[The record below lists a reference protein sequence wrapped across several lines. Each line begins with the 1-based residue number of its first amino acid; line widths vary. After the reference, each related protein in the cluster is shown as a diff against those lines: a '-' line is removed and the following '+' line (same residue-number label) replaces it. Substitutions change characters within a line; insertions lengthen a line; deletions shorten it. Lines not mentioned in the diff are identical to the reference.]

1 MFDEYIARN
10 PKSMKFLILIPLI
23 CINFLPT
30 FADGHK
36 SYKKENFEKIK
47 LMKIEYLNKRINCV
61 KASNNFKEMKGCWG
75 KKKK

>member
-1 MFDEYIARN
+1 MNILQKN

-23 CINFLPT
+23 CNNFVPA

-36 SYKKENFEKIK
+36 SYKKEEFEKIK
-47 LMKIEYLNKRINCV
+47 LMKIEPLNKRINCV
-61 KASNNFKEMKGCWG
+61 KASNNFKEMKSCWR